1 MTKKITEADVEAK
14 IHSSLKMMFPWL
26 DDEDIKH
33 QTTFSVKLGHGSK
46 EIKNVNLEGRSDI
59 IVIKGTQP
67 LFVCELKAPAVE
79 LSDDDAQQGLSYAK
93 LHSPIVPIVVVT
105 NTNEVRIYD
114 TYTESLISNS
124 KDSAEELSFFLNK
137 INLASRAAKESFENV
152 IRVMSGGNKKIV
164 VDLYKKKNDLVF
176 QSLSGDWSDFLY
188 PLQKQQELLLNREFV
203 AEIECFNDGK
213 NLTLVEGKALF
224 GKTNAAFLL
233 SNELSEKEISN
244 IYIDLETSAG
254 LYSEV
259 ESILSDYYSASFDD
273 IQIKDWLRSYIKSNT
288 FIFIIDNVDE
298 QSFRGKENEIKEILN
313 IFKGT
318 NCRIILFVNENLP
331 CYHFSSKGRFG
342 ANALTNLIEEKEI
355 NCINSRE
362 FRNCKS
368 KAFNPIMYC
377 LFPELKYPLF
387 FRAAQ
392 QSGQLDENY
401 SFFDIIANALNVLN
415 SVLPTSEAE
424 EDFFDNFFEF
434 YFNEYK
440 LANKDCDEKIVA
452 DLYRRITPCVL
463 RNEMVEKFRMDV
475 VDKFVNQGYFAR
487 EKHSDM
493 DFICLRKPL
502 FLMNELY
509 KFFIKFLKKDFL
521 TGLSYLIDQCEKI
534 PSGDIIAAYCL
545 YLYAQ
550 DDIETMRN
558 ILDILFNKK
567 AKVEKVSEVHCAM
580 YERNT
585 LIKCK
590 LDDGVFLSNVLPWRM
605 LTLLLSK
612 TDINEIVAPSNLIRY
627 LTEMMKSEHENPR
640 FVGLSINCVEYDDR
654 NECPKCLRHELQDPL
669 ILALLTTKKINSW
682 CITILQNDT
691 KANECVKGKLEKLR
705 LLEIAYDNRC
715 G

>member
-1 MTKKITEADVEAK
+1 
-14 IHSSLKMMFPWL
+14 MFPWL

-59 IVIKGTQP
+59 IVFKGTQP

-114 TYTESLISNS
+114 TYTESLIDDT
-124 KDSAEELSFFLNK
+124 KDAPKNLAFFLEK
-137 INLASRAAKESFENV
+137 MQFASKAAKESFENV
-152 IRVMSGGNKKIV
+152 IRVLSGGEKKVV
-164 VDLYKKKNDLVF
+164 VDLYKNKNDIVF
-176 QSLSGDWSDFLY
+176 QSLSGDWPDFLY
-188 PLQKQQELLLNREFV
+188 PLQKQQELLLNREIV
-203 AEIECFNDGK
+203 AEIENFNDGK

-224 GKTNAAFLL
+224 GKTNVAFLL
-233 SNELSEKEISN
+233 SNELSEKGVSN
-244 IYIDLETSAG
+244 IYIDLEASAG

-259 ESILSDYYSASFDD
+259 ESILADYYSTSFGKDS
-273 IQIKDWLRSYIKSNT
+273 IKNWLRSYIKTNA
-288 FIFIIDNVDE
+288 FVFIIDNADE
-298 QSFRGKENEIKEILN
+298 QSFQGKEDEIKEILN

-331 CYHFSSKGRFG
+331 CYHFSLKGRSG

-355 NCINSRE
+355 NCINSSE

-392 QSGQLDENY
+392 QSGQLDENA
-401 SFFDIIANALNVLN
+401 SFFDVIVNALNVLN
-415 SVLPTSEAE
+415 STLSPFEEE
-424 EDFFDNFFEF
+424 EDFFNDFFQF
-434 YFNEYK
+434 YFNEYE
-440 LANKDCDEKIVA
+440 LANKDNDEKIVA

-463 RNEMVEKFRMDV
+463 RNMMIKKFGMDV
-475 VDKFVNQGYFAR
+475 VNKVIHRGYFAR
-487 EKHSDM
+487 EKHSDA

-509 KFFIKFLKKDFL
+509 AFFIKQLKNDFS
-521 TGLSYLIDQCEKI
+521 TGLSYLINQCEKI
-534 PSGDIIAAYCL
+534 PSGDIVAAYSL
-545 YLYAQ
+545 YVYANGNVEM
-550 DDIETMRN
+550 ITN
-558 ILDILFNKK
+558 ILNILFRKK
-567 AKVEKVSEVHCAM
+567 VKEEGASGIYGAM
-580 YERNT
+580 YEWKT
-585 LIKCK
+585 LINHK
-590 LDDGVFLSNVLPWRM
+590 LDDGVLLSNMLPWRI

-612 TDINEIVAPSNLIRY
+612 TDINQIIKPSDLIRY
-627 LTEMMKSEHENPR
+627 LTEMMMFDHDNPR
-640 FVGLSINCVEYDDR
+640 FVGLSINCAEYEEDE
-654 NECPKCLRHELQDPL
+654 ECPKCLRHMLQDPL

-691 KANECVKGKLEKLR
+691 KTNGCVKEKLR
-705 LLEIAYDNRC
+705 KLDFLEVACDNRC
-715 G
+715 D